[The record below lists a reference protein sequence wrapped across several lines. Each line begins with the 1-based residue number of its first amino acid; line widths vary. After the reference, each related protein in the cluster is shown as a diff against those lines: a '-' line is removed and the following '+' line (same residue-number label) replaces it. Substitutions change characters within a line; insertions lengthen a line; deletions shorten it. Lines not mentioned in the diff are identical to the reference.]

1 MFLYYI
7 SEFEIWKNIRT
18 LILKFYYAK
27 VLLKHMQIST
37 PIISEFKLWVNV
49 HINQELQEILMQ
61 VDLEKCNTMKKAVSL
76 KVCPQVSYL

>member
-18 LILKFYYAK
+18 LILKLYYAK
-27 VLLKHMQIST
+27 VLLKRTQIST
-37 PIISEFKLWVNV
+37 PIISDFKLWVNV
-49 HINQELQEILMQ
+49 RINQELQEILMQ
-61 VDLEKCNTMKKAVSL
+61 VDLEKCNTMKKAASL